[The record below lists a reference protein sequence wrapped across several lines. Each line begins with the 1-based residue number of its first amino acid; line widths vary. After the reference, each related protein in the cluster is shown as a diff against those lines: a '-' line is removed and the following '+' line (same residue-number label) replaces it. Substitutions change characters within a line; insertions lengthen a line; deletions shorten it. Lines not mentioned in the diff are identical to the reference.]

1 MKHRIFILLLAVVFF
16 SSCGGSKKTADVP
29 ISPSWVQARPASQM
43 YYVGIGSARKTN
55 DANGYMQTA
64 KQNALAD
71 LASDISINI
80 SSNSVLSAFE
90 SQQRFFEDYSSTIKA
105 DAQKELEGYEVVESW
120 EDASTYWIYFRL
132 SKETYRKIT
141 EEKKQK
147 AAVKSLDFY
156 DKAQQNI
163 AEGEVR
169 VALVLLVK
177 ALEPIKP
184 YFAETIM
191 ANYNGKDIFLGNEII
206 QSIST
211 TLNKI
216 AITGPRE
223 LKVKTGKALQQNE
236 LRFLVNFNQST
247 PQKGIPLKASYTEK
261 PIAQNK
267 STTEPNGY
275 AGFGIDAV
283 RSSKPAEK
291 FKVNLDFET
300 IVSEA
305 TTDFTIRKVL
315 ARFNVPTFEV
325 DINIIKPVF
334 AIQSIEKNI
343 GNLTTSSI
351 LAEAVKRK
359 LVESSMPIVE
369 KPNEADYVVSID
381 ASTVQISES
390 NGYKQAALSATIS
403 VRSVDGMEVYRRTLE
418 RVLGSHFDIEMA
430 GRNAYAEATKRI
442 ENTIMREIIEV
453 VVKGKSS
460 Y

>member
-1 MKHRIFILLLAVVFF
+1 MQTRVFILLILAVVF
-16 SSCGGSKKTADVP
+16 SSCGGSKKVAEVP
-29 ISPSWVQARPASQM
+29 VSPGWVQARPTSQS

-55 DANGYMQTA
+55 DPNGYMQTA

-105 DAQKELEGYEVVESW
+105 DAQKELEGYEIVDTW
-120 EDASTYWIYFRL
+120 EDASNYWVYFHL
-132 SKETYRKIT
+132 SKDTYRKIT
-141 EEKKQK
+141 DERKQK
-147 AAVKSLDFY
+147 AAAKSLDFY
-156 DKAQQNI
+156 DKALQNI
-163 AEGEVR
+163 DNGEIR

-191 ANYNGKDIFLGNEII
+191 ANYNGKEIFLGNEII
-206 QSIST
+206 QSISS
-211 TLNKI
+211 TLNKLSI
-216 AITGPRE
+216 KGPYD
-223 LKVKTGKALQQNE
+223 LSVKMGKPVLQ
-236 LRFLVNFNQST
+236 NQLQFSVQFDQQKY
-247 PQKGIPLKASYTEK
+247 PKGIPLKATYTEK
-261 PIAQNK
+261 PIAQNRAI
-267 STTEPNGY
+267 TEANGI

-283 RSSKPAEK
+283 RSSKSSEK
-291 FKVNLDFET
+291 FKVVMDFEP

-305 TTDFTIRKVL
+305 TTDFTIRKIL
-315 ARFNVPTFEV
+315 TRFNVPSFEV
-325 DINIIKPVF
+325 SLNIVKPTF
-334 AIQSIEKNI
+334 CIQAIEKNI
-343 GNLTTSSI
+343 GKALNQNS

-359 LVESSMPIVE
+359 LAESSMPIVS
-369 KPNEADYVVSID
+369 KASEADYVISID
-381 ASTVQISES
+381 ASTVQVSES
-390 NGYKQAALSATIS
+390 NGYKQAGLSATIS
-403 VRSVDGMEVYRRTLE
+403 VRSTDGLEIYRKSLD

-430 GRNAYAEATKRI
+430 GKNAYGEASKKI

>member
-1 MKHRIFILLLAVVFF
+1 MRNQFLILLAAITLWG
-16 SSCGGSKKTADVP
+16 CGGSKKTADMP

-105 DAQKELEGYEVVESW
+105 DAQKELEGYEVVETW

-132 SKETYRKIT
+132 LKETYRKIT
-141 EEKKQK
+141 DDKKQK
-147 AAVKSLDFY
+147 AAAKALDFY
-156 DKAQQNI
+156 DKALQNI
-163 AEGEVR
+163 ETGEVR

-191 ANYNGKDIFLGNEII
+191 ANYNGKDIFLGNEIV

-236 LRFLVNFNQST
+236 LRFFVNYNQST

-261 PIAQNK
+261 PITQNK
-267 STTEPNGY
+267 STTETNGY

-283 RSSKPAEK
+283 RSSKPIEK
-291 FKVNLDFET
+291 FKVNLDFEA

-325 DINIIKPVF
+325 DINIVKPVF

-369 KPNEADYVVSID
+369 KPNEADYVISID

-390 NGYKQAALSATIS
+390 NGYKQAALTATVS
-403 VRSVDGMEVYRRTLE
+403 VKSIDGIEVYRKTLD

-430 GRNAYAEATKRI
+430 GRNAYAEATKRV

>member
-1 MKHRIFILLLAVVFF
+1 MTGVQTCAL
-16 SSCGGSKKTADVP
+16 P
-29 ISPSWVQARPASQM
+29 I
-43 YYVGIGSARKTN
+43 
-55 DANGYMQTA
+55 
-64 KQNALAD
+64 
-71 LASDISINI
+71 
-80 SSNSVLSAFE
+80 
-90 SQQRFFEDYSSTIKA
+90 
-105 DAQKELEGYEVVESW
+105 
-120 EDASTYWIYFRL
+120 
-132 SKETYRKIT
+132 YRKIT
-141 EEKKQK
+141 DDKKQK
-147 AAVKSLDFY
+147 AAAKALDFY

-191 ANYNGKDIFLGNEII
+191 ATYNGKDIFLGNEII

-216 AITGPRE
+216 AITVPRE
-223 LKVKTGKALQQNE
+223 LKVKTGKAIQQNE

-261 PIAQNK
+261 PITQNK

-283 RSSKPAEK
+283 RSSKPTEK

-315 ARFNVPTFEV
+315 TRFNVPIFEV
-325 DINIIKPVF
+325 DINIVKPVF

-369 KPNEADYVVSID
+369 KPNEADYVISID

-390 NGYKQAALSATIS
+390 NGYKQAALTATVS
-403 VRSVDGMEVYRRTLE
+403 VKSIDGIEVYRKTLD

-430 GRNAYAEATKRI
+430 GRNAYAEATKRL
-442 ENTIMREIIEV
+442 ENTIMREIVEV

>member
-1 MKHRIFILLLAVVFF
+1 MRNQISVLLLAVVIF
-16 SSCGGSKKTADVP
+16 SSCGGAKKTAELPV
-29 ISPSWVQARPASQM
+29 SPSWVQARPTSQI
-43 YYVGIGSARKTN
+43 YYVGIGSARKTT

-105 DAQKELEGYEVVESW
+105 DAQKELEGYEVVETW

-132 SKETYRKIT
+132 SKDTYRKIT
-141 EEKKQK
+141 DDKKQK
-147 AAVKSLDFY
+147 AAAKALDFY

-163 AEGEVR
+163 SDGEVR

-223 LKVKTGKALQQNE
+223 LKVKTGKAIQQNE

-261 PIAQNK
+261 PITQNK

-283 RSSKPAEK
+283 RSSKSAEK
-291 FKVNLDFET
+291 FKVNFDFEA
-300 IVSEA
+300 IVNEA
-305 TTDFTIRKVL
+305 TADFTIRKVL
-315 ARFNVPTFEV
+315 VRFNVPTFEV
-325 DINIIKPVF
+325 DINVIKPVF
-334 AIQSIEKNI
+334 AILSIEKNI
-343 GNLTTSSI
+343 GNLTTTSI

-359 LVESSMPIVE
+359 LVESSMPIVD
-369 KPNEADYVVSID
+369 KPTEADYVISID

-390 NGYKQAALSATIS
+390 NGYKQAALSVTVS
-403 VRSVDGMEVYRRTLE
+403 VKGLDGIEVYRKTLD

-430 GRNAYAEATKRI
+430 GRNAYAEAAKRI
-442 ENTIMREIIEV
+442 ENTVMREIIEV